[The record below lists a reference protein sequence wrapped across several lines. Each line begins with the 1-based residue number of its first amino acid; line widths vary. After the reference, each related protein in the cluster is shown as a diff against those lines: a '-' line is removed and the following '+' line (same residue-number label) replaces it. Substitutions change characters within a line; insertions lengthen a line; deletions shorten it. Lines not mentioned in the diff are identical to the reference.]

1 VKLLAGVAAAALV
14 LAACGDAT
22 VEEPTSDTGSAASGA
37 GTSEDPAD
45 DDAEVPAA
53 DLQVVSTVAPI
64 ADVVAQVLGDRG
76 EVTPL
81 IPAGADSHTYE
92 PRPSD
97 VVPLD
102 DADLFIG
109 NGLDLNVAA
118 VELAEAN
125 LPEDAPLVLL
135 GDEALTAED
144 LSDEHWHEHGESD
157 GDGHSHGDDGHDD
170 DGHSHDDDGHS
181 HDDDGHSHDDDGHSH
196 GDGANPHVWTSVPNV
211 LAYVDVV
218 ESSLTDLDPD
228 GADHYADRADAY
240 RERLFDLDDAI
251 RDAVDTLEE
260 ERRRLVVYHD
270 AWAYF
275 GDEYGVEVIA
285 AVQPSDY
292 SEPSASDVRAI
303 IDQIRD
309 EDVPAVFG
317 ADEFPTSVIDTIAAE
332 TGASYVGDLADDTL
346 PGEPGEPD
354 HTYVGMMVDNVAAIV
369 DALGG
374 DPSAL
379 EALHG

>member
-1 VKLLAGVAAAALV
+1 MKLLAGLAATALV

-22 VEEPTSDTGSAASGA
+22 EDGPTTDDSSAAA
-37 GTSEDPAD
+37 DTAD
-45 DDAEVPAA
+45 DPTGHGADAEVPVA

-125 LPEDAPLVLL
+125 LPEGAPLVLL
-135 GDEALTAED
+135 GDEALSDED
-144 LSDEHWHEHGESD
+144 LSDEHWHERGE
-157 GDGHSHGDDGHDD
+157 GGHTHNEDDGHT
-170 DGHSHDDDGHS
+170 HDDEGGHT
-181 HDDDGHSHDDDGHSH
+181 HDDEGGHTHD
-196 GDGANPHVWTSVPNV
+196 DGANPHVWTSVPNV

-240 RERLFDLDDAI
+240 REELFDLDDAI
-251 RDAVDTLEE
+251 RDAVDTLEA

-275 GDEYGVEVIA
+275 GGEYGVEVIA

-332 TGASYVGDLADDTL
+332 TGATYVGDLADDTL
-346 PGEPGEPD
+346 PGESGDPD

-374 DPSAL
+374 DTSAL
-379 EALHG
+379 EALRG